1 MKYSSNGTV
10 TLVSPLVDIAPLRSP
25 MLKFWM
31 MSPDGPVALDVMV
44 SADQGLTWDILRSLQ
59 AECAA
64 WECVTFGL
72 DRYASANRLQVAFK
86 AATRDYNDMMLD
98 NIRLTDSRAIDL
110 GVVSFSGPERVV
122 GGTVAAYP
130 CDFSTRALRQPKIT
144 PWISLPADDCS
155 LRPQA
160 LR

>member
-1 MKYSSNGTV
+1 MGDNCGGGTGYPSWTPTTKGYDNIDYSQDGDAGWVKYSSNGTV

-64 WECVTFGL
+64 WGALPSV
-72 DRYASANRLQVAFK
+72 
-86 AATRDYNDMMLD
+86 
-98 NIRLTDSRAIDL
+98 LTDMLLQIAFR
-110 GVVSFSGPERVV
+110 
-122 GGTVAAYP
+122 
-130 CDFSTRALRQPKIT
+130 
-144 PWISLPADDCS
+144 
-155 LRPQA
+155 
-160 LR
+160 